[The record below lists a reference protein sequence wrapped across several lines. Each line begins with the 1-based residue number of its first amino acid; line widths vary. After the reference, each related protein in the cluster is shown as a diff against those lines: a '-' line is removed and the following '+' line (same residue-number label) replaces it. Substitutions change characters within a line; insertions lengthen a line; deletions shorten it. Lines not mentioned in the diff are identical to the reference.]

1 MSCWGL
7 LLQRFRSRGPLSS
20 HGYVSENC
28 ISFCVCRRSV
38 IPTQKS
44 SSREV
49 CASESIAVGPQHD
62 ICHCCA
68 ATSLASH
75 PGCKWATGL

>member
-1 MSCWGL
+1 VSCWGL
-7 LLQRFRSRGPLSS
+7 FLQRCRSCGPLPS

-28 ISFCVCRRSV
+28 ISFCVC
-38 IPTQKS
+38 PTQKS

-49 CASESIAVGPQHD
+49 GASESIAVGPQHD

-75 PGCKWATGL
+75 AGCKWATGP